1 MWETKQICYVSIL
14 LPSSDINVWLTR
26 AALTEHSWLIS
37 CSIHTFLFSFYSK
50 NCEILL
56 NLLLHKFWDLA
67 VLFCSNSPQPCE
79 HLSHFSGHLL
89 EFTAVPFF
97 FLPNIYQTPSGGQP
111 QRIGSAELASLTS
124 PQMCSDVIQC
134 NFISTA
140 SDTILTGRR
149 SWTERSL
156 EQNQARMEG
165 GEGKEG
171 RQTPSVRAGELQ
183 GKNNNILDG
192 FNYNFQVSSLYEGLT
207 VMSFLK

>member
-97 FLPNIYQTPSGGQP
+97 FCPIFTKNTKWRPTPADWFSRISFFDFSTNVFWCHSVQLYFYSIRYNLDRQEKLNRKKPWAEPGSHGGGW
-111 QRIGSAELASLTS
+111 RKRREA
-124 PQMCSDVIQC
+124 
-134 NFISTA
+134 
-140 SDTILTGRR
+140 DTISQ
-149 SWTERSL
+149 SWWT
-156 EQNQARMEG
+156 
-165 GEGKEG
+165 
-171 RQTPSVRAGELQ
+171 AGEKQQYFGWIQL
-183 GKNNNILDG
+183 
-192 FNYNFQVSSLYEGLT
+192 
-207 VMSFLK
+207 